1 MKFENQLKLKIQQ
14 LEAELQVAH
23 QKLQA
28 EIDARCLTEKKLL
41 REQQLLLQIINT
53 IPSLIFVNSH
63 DGELIFQNQFATQIY
78 QSTNTDFNCT
88 NQSKEQIIQF
98 DVESTSISEETF
110 ILSTGESRNYQVAKT
125 LILLDDDDKKY
136 YLSICSDITA
146 NNLPER
152 IDLLDDNGNKARQMI
167 CTFITTTSHEFRTP
181 LTTILG
187 STELLKSYG
196 NNWSEEKINKYLNRI
211 ENSVKH
217 MMQMLDNL
225 LFLENEM

>member
-1 MKFENQLKLKIQQ
+1 MTEKQLQLQIQQ
-14 LEAELQVAH
+14 LEAELQIAN

-28 EIDARCLTEKKLL
+28 EIDYRCLTEKKLL
-41 REQQLLLQIINT
+41 REQQLLQIIDT

-63 DGELIFQNQFATQIY
+63 DGCLILQNQAAAKICK
-78 QSTNTDFNCT
+78 SNTDFNCT

-98 DVESTSISEETF
+98 DVESTLISEETF
-110 ILSTGESRNYQVAKT
+110 TLSTGESRNFQVAKT
-125 LILLDDDDKKY
+125 PIVFDDDDKKY
-136 YLSICSDITA
+136 YLTICNDITA
-146 NNLPER
+146 KNLPE
-152 IDLLDDNGNKARQMI
+152 IDFLDDGNKARQMI
-167 CTFITTTSHEFRTP
+167 FTFITTTSHEFRTP

-187 STELLKSYG
+187 STELLKSYR

-211 ENSVKH
+211 EDSVKH